1 MAQSTPKQTLRR
13 LTIIVAIQ
21 WMGATLG
28 LPLLPLFL
36 ERHGGGPTT
45 VGFVMASFFV
55 AGVGTQ
61 FFLGHLADRFGR
73 RRILIF
79 SLLAYGVASMTY
91 VLPISAPWFVLARVV
106 QGAAAGAIEVASLSA
121 VAALFSENER
131 GRAVSRIF
139 AAQLLGFGIGPVAG
153 VLVSVKDLGW
163 AFFTAGIISFCAA
176 IVTMRTNLG
185 DRAYDPTPLPRMQ
198 WNQQLVGALFAA
210 CAAGLTIGV
219 YETCWSL
226 LMHAHHASTL
236 QIRLSWTL
244 FCIPWVVL
252 SGVGG
257 RLADHANRRTIAL
270 AGLLNN
276 AIFLSIYPHI
286 HNNDLMLFLGS
297 LEAVGAALSVPSI
310 SSLMSQ
316 GAVHRELSRRQGLYA
331 TSNTAALAVA
341 AGTSG
346 FLFTIN
352 AALPFT
358 LMAVIS
364 ATLAFTT
371 LWWWRHVTG
380 NISRMSTPL
389 EIH

>member
-61 FFLGHLADRFGR
+61 FILGHLADRFGR
-73 RRILIF
+73 RLILIF
-79 SLLAYGVASMTY
+79 SLIAYGVASMTY
-91 VLPISAPWFVLARVV
+91 ILPITAPWFVLARVV
-106 QGAAAGAIEVASLSA
+106 QGASAGAIEVASLSA

-131 GRAVSRIF
+131 GRAVARIF

-163 AFFTAGIISFCAA
+163 AFFTAGIISFLAA
-176 IVTMRTNLG
+176 MVTMRTSLG

-252 SGVGG
+252 SGVAG

-276 AIFLSIYPHI
+276 ALFLAIYPHI
-286 HNNDLMLFLGS
+286 HNNDVMLFLGS
-297 LEAVGAALSVPSI
+297 LEAVGAALSMPSI

-341 AGTSG
+341 AGVSG
-346 FLFTIN
+346 VLFTVN
-352 AALPFT
+352 SVLPFT
-358 LMAVIS
+358 LMAVVSS
-364 ATLAFTT
+364 ALALTT

-380 NISRMSTPL
+380 NISRL
-389 EIH
+389 AVGD

>member
-1 MAQSTPKQTLRR
+1 
-13 LTIIVAIQ
+13 
-21 WMGATLG
+21 MGATLG

-73 RRILIF
+73 RLILIF
-79 SLLAYGVASMTY
+79 SLIAYGVASMTY
-91 VLPISAPWFVLARVV
+91 ILPITAPWFVLARVV
-106 QGAAAGAIEVASLSA
+106 QGASAGAIEVASLSA

-131 GRAVSRIF
+131 GRAVARIF

-163 AFFTAGIISFCAA
+163 AFFTAGIISFLAA
-176 IVTMRTNLG
+176 MVTMRTSLG

-252 SGVGG
+252 SGVAG

-276 AIFLSIYPHI
+276 ALFLAIYPHI
-286 HNNDLMLFLGS
+286 HNNDVMLFLGS
-297 LEAVGAALSVPSI
+297 LEAVGAALSMPSI

-341 AGTSG
+341 AGVSG
-346 FLFTIN
+346 VLFTVN
-352 AALPFT
+352 SVLPFT
-358 LMAVIS
+358 LMAVVSS
-364 ATLAFTT
+364 ALALTT

-380 NISRMSTPL
+380 NISRL
-389 EIH
+389 AVGD